1 MKTPNYDDKVGKH
14 PIPHAEG
21 IAKDE
26 KRKDEKKEGDK
37 KKEDGKK
44 K

>member
-21 IAKDE
+21 IAKN
-26 KRKDEKKEGDK
+26 EKKDGGDK
-37 KKEDGKK
+37 KKDDNNKKEEGK
-44 K
+44 